1 MIDQSFFDGINH
13 ITDPSGYDHML
24 FLVALCAPFSMK
36 QWKKLL
42 LLATAFTVGHS
53 LSLIL
58 AGLDIL
64 RFPTGLIEALIPDT
78 ILLTCIINIG
88 QRNKESDHIKPV
100 KYIVTIGFGLIHGMG
115 FSSYFRM
122 LFDDSSTLVKKLLL
136 FNLGV
141 EAGQILIILTYLLI
155 ISLVVRSGFKQ
166 KNISVF
172 ISSIALLISAFLLFN
187 KIVS

>member
-1 MIDQSFFDGINH
+1 MIGQSFFEGVNH
-13 ITDPSGYDHML
+13 ITDPRGYDHML
-24 FLVALCAPFSMK
+24 FLVALCAPFSIRK
-36 QWKKLL
+36 WKTLL

-64 RFPTGLIEALIPDT
+64 RFPTDLIEALIPVT
-78 ILLTCIINIG
+78 IILTCIINIA
-88 QRNKESDHIKPV
+88 QHKEDSVRVKPIK
-100 KYIVTIGFGLIHGMG
+100 YLVTIGFGLIHGMG

-122 LFDDSSTLVKKLLL
+122 LFDDSSVIVKKLLL

-141 EAGQILIILTYLLI
+141 EAGQILIILTYLFI
-155 ISLVVRSGFKQ
+155 ISLVVHSGFKQ

-172 ISSIALLISAFLLFN
+172 ISTMALLISVYLLFN